1 MADRMDDRMADRL
14 DGWMADR
21 LDDRMGGQ
29 MVHSMVDRGRA
40 DHLGGHLR
48 RNWVGHAE
56 GRQRPRLVDLLSERV
71 DPFLEGLLEGDSRGY
86 RNRI

>member
-1 MADRMDDRMADRL
+1 
-14 DGWMADR
+14 
-21 LDDRMGGQ
+21 
-29 MVHSMVDRGRA
+29 
-40 DHLGGHLR
+40 LGGHLR
-48 RNWVGHAE
+48 RNRVGHAE